1 MSLHEEKTMRKTAI
15 AVLLAAAICPPLT
28 LAEPVTRVH
37 TSYYYIDGSSATVL
51 TAQINQAGPK
61 DVDGNHH
68 AGKTRWD
75 VQWKFNHHQEGES
88 CGIKDVTVAVGI
100 AQIMPKW
107 RGQDKPGG
115 ATLKARWQKF
125 LAAQKRHEEGHK
137 EHGIKA
143 GGEIEKALLAIKP
156 ASNCE
161 DLDKVANAA
170 GEQVTEKYRKQDAD
184 YDRRT
189 DHGRKQGATLL

>member
-1 MSLHEEKTMRKTAI
+1 MTQKTGIAI
-15 AVLLAAAICPPLT
+15 LLAAAICPALT
-28 LAEPVTRVH
+28 LAEPISRVH

-51 TAQINQAGPK
+51 AAQLDQAGPK
-61 DVDGNHH
+61 DVDGNRY

-100 AQIMPKW
+100 AQIVPKW

-115 ATLKARWQKF
+115 GALKARWQKF

>member
-1 MSLHEEKTMRKTAI
+1 MQKTAM
-15 AVLLAAAICPPLT
+15 AVMLAAAICPAPA

-51 TAQINQAGPK
+51 AGQLDQAGPK
-61 DVDGNHH
+61 DVDGNRHP
-68 AGKTRWD
+68 GKTRWD
-75 VQWKFNHHQEGES
+75 VQWKFNHHQAGES
-88 CGIKDVTVAVGI
+88 CGVKDVTVAVGV

-115 ATLKARWQKF
+115 AALKTRWNKF
-125 LAAQKRHEEGHK
+125 LEALKRHEDGHK

-143 GGEIEKALLAIKP
+143 GAEIEKALLAIKP

-170 GEQVTEKYRKQDAD
+170 GEKVVEKYRKQDAD
-184 YDRRT
+184 YDRST
-189 DHGRKQGATLL
+189 DYGRKQGATLL